1 MVVLYELLLSSKN
14 LGKPLDCDE
23 GGDIIRIE
31 MLGKLNHYLAR
42 VSIFLITAALIVG
55 MAGCDGTP
63 AVEIRTWYDLDAVRD
78 NLGGSYVLM
87 NDLDSTT
94 AGYDELAS
102 PTANGGE
109 GWQPIGPEDN
119 GFTGTFDGQGYQIRD
134 LCINH
139 PDEMYVGLFGVVGE
153 GGVVQNTGVVNANVT
168 GGLVGCLVGINFGT
182 VSNCYSTGNIAGYM
196 YVGGLVGVNDGTVS
210 NSYSTGNVAGNVV
223 VGGLVGLNG
232 YTAPGTVN
240 NSYSTGDVTGESSLG
255 GLVGVNGY
263 FAPATV
269 SNSYS
274 TGDVTGGSGVG
285 GLVGMNGAPGP
296 GGGVNGTVSN
306 SYSTGS
312 VAGEHAVGG
321 LVGFHYYG
329 TVSNSYYNCDV
340 VLINGENVITIGA
353 LLNGDFDQW
362 LANDKFLDV
371 NDRLHEEDGCY
382 VVASVADFKQLLAFG
397 QDVTLKFR
405 LTDDLDLA
413 AEPDFYIP
421 YLGGQFDGDGH
432 RISNLNLNLEF
443 VFNIGLFGYLAPGG
457 NVIGLAA
464 EDVSI
469 TGEMNV
475 GGLVGRSG
483 GAVADSSSTGSVV
496 GLRWVGGLVASNHG
510 TVSNSYFTGTAT
522 GGSSV
527 GGLTGEN
534 SGTVS
539 NCHSDGSVAGENYV
553 GGLTGQS
560 SGTVSSSYSNGNV
573 SGDYSV
579 GGLEGEN
586 GGTVSNS
593 YSSSNVSGDYSVGGL
608 LGGNT
613 GTVRDSYF
621 TGSVAGNLSV
631 GGLVGQN
638 YHAIV
643 SNSYYDYDEVL
654 INGENVITRGAL
666 FHQDFEQ
673 WLADGKFLDVND
685 RLSQESGYY
694 VISDVNDFKQLLAF
708 GQNATLNFRLKND
721 LDLATEPNFYIPY
734 LAGEFDGN
742 GYKISNWSFNF
753 DFISQVGLFGRL
765 APGAEVTHVG
775 VENVNIASCM
785 YVGGLVGYSRGT
797 VSNSYST
804 GSVTGSSYVG
814 GLVGYVWEGSV
825 SDSYSTSSVT
835 GSMGYVGGL
844 VGEIWVG
851 TVSDSYSSGNV
862 AGNYSVGGLVGYNAH
877 GTVSNSFWDTQT
889 SGQATSDGGTGKNT
903 TQMQDIATFSD
914 AGWDIVLIGDYVD
927 ETWYIDDGN
936 DYPRLGW
943 QY

>member
-1 MVVLYELLLSSKN
+1 VADVNAAVTTITMN
-14 LGKPLDCDE
+14 
-23 GGDIIRIE
+23 GD
-31 MLGKLNHYLAR
+31 YT
-42 VSIFLITAALIVG
+42 VTANFAI
-55 MAGCDGTP
+55 AAWD
-63 AVEIRTWYDLDAVRD
+63 WYDLDAVRD

-94 AGYDELAS
+94 AGYTQLAS
-102 PTANGGE
+102 PTANEGK
-109 GWQPIGPEDN
+109 GWQPIGDWD
-119 GFTGTFDGQGYQIRD
+119 GWFTGRFDGQGYEIHD
-134 LCINH
+134 LFINR
-139 PDEMYVGLFGVVGE
+139 PEEFTAGLFGTVYEGAVIKNVGL
-153 GGVVQNTGVVNANVT
+153 VNADVT
-168 GGLVGCLVGINFGT
+168 G
-182 VSNCYSTGNIAGYM
+182 Y
-196 YVGGLVGVNDGTVS
+196 D
-210 NSYSTGNVAGNVV
+210 V
-223 VGGLVGLNG
+223 VGGLVGLNWG
-232 YTAPGTVN
+232 NMSYC
-240 NSYSTGDVTGESSLG
+240 YSTGSVTGTGSAHEVMGVGGLVAVNAGNISYCYSTGIVTGESSLG

-274 TGDVTGGSGVG
+274 TGDVTGGSSVG
-285 GLVGMNGAPGP
+285 GLVGMNGAPGF

-329 TVSNSYYNCDV
+329 TVSNSYYDCDT

-353 LLNGDFDQW
+353 LLNGDFEEW
-362 LANDKFLDV
+362 LANDKYLDV
-371 NDRLHEEDGCY
+371 NGRLSQENGYY
-382 VVASVADFKQLLAFG
+382 VVNNIADFQELLAFG
-397 QDVTLKFR
+397 QDGSLKFR
-405 LTDDLDLA
+405 LKNDLDLA
-413 AEPDFYIP
+413 TEPDFYIP

-432 RISNLNLNLEF
+432 RISNLNLNLDF
-443 VFNIGLFGYLAPGG
+443 VCNVGLFGYLAPGG

-475 GGLVGRSG
+475 GGLVGCSG
-483 GAVADSSSTGSVV
+483 GTLADSSSTGSVV

-510 TVSNSYFTGTAT
+510 TVGNSYFTGTAT

-534 SGTVS
+534 MGTVS

-553 GGLTGQS
+553 GGLVGQS
-560 SGTVSSSYSNGNV
+560 SGTVSNSYSNCNV
-573 SGDYSV
+573 SGDYEV
-579 GGLEGEN
+579 GGLVGKN
-586 GGTVSNS
+586 DGDVSNS
-593 YSSSNVSGDYSVGGL
+593 YSTSNVTGTYYVGGL
-608 LGGNT
+608 MGGNT
-613 GTVRDSYF
+613 GTVTDSYF
-621 TGSVAGNLSV
+621 TGNVAGNSAV

-638 YHAIV
+638 YFAIL

-775 VENVNIASCM
+775 VENVNITGHM

-804 GSVTGSSYVG
+804 GSVTGHLVG

-825 SDSYSTSSVT
+825 SNSYSTGNVT
-835 GSMGYVGGL
+835 GNGYVGGL
-844 VGEIWVG
+844 VGEVWLG
-851 TVSDSYSSGNV
+851 TVSDSYSTGSV
-862 AGNYSVGGLVGYNAH
+862 TGNYSVGGLVGYNAH
-877 GTVSNSFWDTQT
+877 GTVSNSFWDTET
-889 SGQATSDGGTGKNT
+889 SGQSTSDGGIGKT
-903 TQMQDIATFSD
+903 TAEMQDIDTFTAT
-914 AGWDIVLIGDYVD
+914 GWDIVLIGDYVD
-927 ETWYIDDGN
+927 QTWYIDDGN

-943 QY
+943 QKP